1 MKKVLASY
9 SEREGGK
16 TKFKGEQA
24 AGVYEGAE
32 PPVLRYGVVNL
43 YLTIWEELTAL
54 YYVGIQLVND

>member
-1 MKKVLASY
+1 MLASS

-16 TKFKGEQA
+16 TKFKGKQA

-43 YLTIWEELTAL
+43 YLTFLEDMERMYLI
-54 YYVGIQLVND
+54 GIQATST